1 MASRLKI
8 PKLGMSMNEA
18 TIVEWLVAD
27 GDSVREGQP
36 LYLLETDK
44 TENEVPS
51 PVAGVITLIGVADET
66 YEVGTVIAEISS

>member
-18 TIVEWLVAD
+18 TIVQWLVAD
-27 GDSVREGQP
+27 GDSVQEGQP

-51 PVAGVITLIGVADET
+51 PVAGVIKLIGEVDET
-66 YEVGTVIAEISS
+66 YEVGTVIAEIG

>member
-18 TIVEWLVAD
+18 TIVQWLVAD
-27 GDSVREGQP
+27 GDAVQVGQP

-51 PVAGVITLIGVADET
+51 PVAGIIKLIGMVDET
-66 YEVGTVIAEISS
+66 YEVGTVIAEIS

>member
-18 TIVEWLVAD
+18 TIIQWLVAD
-27 GDSVREGQP
+27 GDAVQVGQP

-51 PVAGVITLIGVADET
+51 PVAGVITLIGMVDET
-66 YEVGTVIAEISS
+66 YEVGTVIAEIS

>member
-8 PKLGMSMNEA
+8 PKLGMSMTEA

-27 GDSVREGQP
+27 GDSVQEGQP

-51 PVAGVITLIGVADET
+51 PVAGVITLIGAVDET
-66 YEVGTVIAEISS
+66 YEVGTVIAEIS

>member
-1 MASRLKI
+1 LASRLKI
-8 PKLGMSMNEA
+8 PKLGMSMTEA

-27 GDSVREGQP
+27 GDAVQVGQP

-51 PVAGVITLIGVADET
+51 PVAGVITLIGAVDET
-66 YEVGTVIAEISS
+66 YEVGTVIAEIG

>member
-18 TIVEWLVAD
+18 TIVQWLVAD
-27 GDSVREGQP
+27 GDAVQVGQP

-51 PVAGVITLIGVADET
+51 PVAGVITLIGVVDET
-66 YEVGTVIAEISS
+66 YEVGTVIAEIS

>member
-1 MASRLKI
+1 MTSRLKI

-27 GDSVREGQP
+27 GDSVQEGQP

-51 PVAGVITLIGVADET
+51 PVAGVIKLIGAVDET
-66 YEVGTVIAEISS
+66 YEVGTVIAEIS

>member
-27 GDSVREGQP
+27 GDSVQEGQP

-51 PVAGVITLIGVADET
+51 PVAGVITLIGVVDET
-66 YEVGTVIAEISS
+66 YEVGTVIAEIS

>member
-1 MASRLKI
+1 
-8 PKLGMSMNEA
+8 MSMTEA

-27 GDSVREGQP
+27 GDSVQEGQP

-51 PVAGVITLIGVADET
+51 PVAGVIKLIGAVDET
-66 YEVGTVIAEISS
+66 YEVGTVIAEIS

>member
-1 MASRLKI
+1 VASRLKI

-18 TIVEWLVAD
+18 TIVQWLVAD
-27 GDSVREGQP
+27 GDSVQVGQP

-51 PVAGVITLIGVADET
+51 PVAGVITLIGAVDET
-66 YEVGTVIAEISS
+66 YEVGTVIAEIS

>member
-27 GDSVREGQP
+27 GDSVQEGQP

-51 PVAGVITLIGVADET
+51 PVAGVIRLIGVVDET
-66 YEVGTVIAEISS
+66 YEVGTVIAEIS

>member
-8 PKLGMSMNEA
+8 PKLGMSMTEA

-27 GDSVREGQP
+27 GDSVQEGQP

-51 PVAGVITLIGVADET
+51 PVAGVITLIGVVDET
-66 YEVGTVIAEISS
+66 YEVGTVIAEIS

>member
-8 PKLGMSMNEA
+8 PKLGMSMTEA

-27 GDSVREGQP
+27 GDSVQVGQP

-51 PVAGVITLIGVADET
+51 PVTGVITLIGMADET
-66 YEVGTVIAEISS
+66 YEVGTVIAEIS

>member
-27 GDSVREGQP
+27 GDSVQVGQP

-51 PVAGVITLIGVADET
+51 PVAGVITLIGVVDET
-66 YEVGTVIAEISS
+66 YEVGTVIAEIS

>member
-18 TIVEWLVAD
+18 TIVQWLVAD
-27 GDSVREGQP
+27 GDSVQVGQP

-51 PVAGVITLIGVADET
+51 PVAGVIRLIGVVDET
-66 YEVGTVIAEISS
+66 YEVGTVIAEIS

>member
-18 TIVEWLVAD
+18 TIVQWLVAD
-27 GDSVREGQP
+27 GDSVEVGQP

-51 PVAGVITLIGVADET
+51 PVEGVIKLIGVVDET
-66 YEVGTVIAEISS
+66 YEVGTVIAEIS

>member
-8 PKLGMSMNEA
+8 PKLGMSMTEA

-27 GDSVREGQP
+27 GDSVQEGQP

-51 PVAGVITLIGVADET
+51 PVAGVIRLIGAVDET
-66 YEVGTVIAEISS
+66 YEVGTVIAEIS

>member
-18 TIVEWLVAD
+18 TIVQWLVAD
-27 GDSVREGQP
+27 GDAVQVGQP

-51 PVAGVITLIGVADET
+51 PVAGVITLIGMVDET
-66 YEVGTVIAEISS
+66 YEVGTVIAEIS

>member
-18 TIVEWLVAD
+18 TIVQWLVAD
-27 GDSVREGQP
+27 GDAVQVGQP

-44 TENEVPS
+44 TENEIAS
-51 PVAGVITLIGVADET
+51 PVAGVITLIGLVDET
-66 YEVGTVIAEISS
+66 YEVGTVIAEIG

>member
-18 TIVEWLVAD
+18 TIVQWLVAD
-27 GDSVREGQP
+27 GDAVQVGQP

-51 PVAGVITLIGVADET
+51 PVAGVITLIGLVDET
-66 YEVGTVIAEISS
+66 YEVGTVIAEIS

>member
-8 PKLGMSMNEA
+8 PKLGMSMTEA

-27 GDSVREGQP
+27 GDSVQEGQP

-51 PVAGVITLIGVADET
+51 PVAGVIKLIGVVDET
-66 YEVGTVIAEISS
+66 YEVGTVIAEIS

>member
-8 PKLGMSMNEA
+8 PKLGMSMSEA
-18 TIVEWLVAD
+18 TIVQWLVAD
-27 GDSVREGQP
+27 GDAVQVGQP

-51 PVAGVITLIGVADET
+51 PVAGVIKLIGMVDET
-66 YEVGTVIAEISS
+66 YEVGTVIAEIS

>member
-18 TIVEWLVAD
+18 TIVDWLVAD
-27 GDSVREGQP
+27 GDSVQEGQP

-51 PVAGVITLIGVADET
+51 PVAGVITLIGVVDET
-66 YEVGTVIAEISS
+66 YEVGTVIAEIS

>member
-18 TIVEWLVAD
+18 TIVQWLVAD
-27 GDSVREGQP
+27 GDAVQVGQP

-44 TENEVPS
+44 TENEVSS
-51 PVAGVITLIGVADET
+51 PVAGVIKLIGMVDET
-66 YEVGTVIAEISS
+66 YEVGTVIAEIS

>member
-27 GDSVREGQP
+27 GDSVQVDQP

-44 TENEVPS
+44 TENEVAS
-51 PVAGVITLIGVADET
+51 PVAGVITLIGVVDET
-66 YEVGTVIAEISS
+66 YEVGTVIAEIS

>member
-27 GDSVREGQP
+27 GDSVQAGQP

-51 PVAGVITLIGVADET
+51 PVAGVIRLIGVVDET
-66 YEVGTVIAEISS
+66 YEVGTVIAEIS

>member
-27 GDSVREGQP
+27 GDSVQLGQP

-51 PVAGVITLIGVADET
+51 PVAGVIKLIGVVDET
-66 YEVGTVIAEISS
+66 YEVGTVIAEIS

>member
-8 PKLGMSMNEA
+8 PKLGMSMTEA

-27 GDSVREGQP
+27 GDSVQEGQP

-51 PVAGVITLIGVADET
+51 PVAGVIKLIGMVDET
-66 YEVGTVIAEISS
+66 YEVGTVIAEIS